1 VIEEGVDG
9 LGRIVEEL
17 EEVVGSAA
25 ELLYDSPP
33 RAERN

>member
-1 VIEEGVDG
+1 MGE
-9 LGRIVEEL
+9 VEEL

-25 ELLYDSPP
+25 ELLCGSPP